1 MRLLN
6 AYVPRRRQKQNHP
19 KKLPTRASR
28 ARSNLVPNLWSEF
41 PRKLAPQSIATYA
54 TGIGAHT
61 LRTLPR
67 IIAIMTGAKRRNLI
81 SVPPRKAERNPI
93 L

>member
-1 MRLLN
+1 MC
-6 AYVPRRRQKQNHP
+6 VPRRRPKQNHLR
-19 KKLPTRASR
+19 KLLTRASR
-28 ARSNLVPNLWSEF
+28 ARSNLVPNLRPEF

-54 TGIGAHT
+54 RGMGACTLHT
-61 LRTLPR
+61 IPR
-67 IIAIMTGAKRRNLI
+67 NVESMTVIERRNLI